1 MVLTREEKE
10 GLVSD
15 LYNQGKNT
23 RQIAQQVGISFRDIG
38 AILQKAAKEKEREHS
53 ISVSSQAYAMF
64 SEGKTPIQVAIKLN
78 LREAEVTK
86 FYTEFW
92 NLNDLEA
99 LSKVYHEINGN
110 IQYFL
115 ELYRLTKKAN
125 MNLQNIMT
133 TLKIA
138 NNDLPTLEANYWT
151 LQEAVSNLEA
161 EKHRSAIVI
170 QELNDHIW
178 GLQNTRDSL
187 QSDCREMSLEITKL
201 RIQKIRLED
210 AINEIQN
217 DRVIHSKIKEIVK
230 RQFEGFLSDRQMIF
244 RLTFEPLIKSMRKD
258 PIIIPDSYQKA
269 THYPVELPDHIPNKD
284 QVTEGDSDIDS
295 DH

>member
-1 MVLTREEKE
+1 
-10 GLVSD
+10 
-15 LYNQGKNT
+15 
-23 RQIAQQVGISFRDIG
+23 
-38 AILQKAAKEKEREHS
+38 
-53 ISVSSQAYAMF
+53 MF

-92 NLNDLEA
+92 NLNDLNA

-115 ELYRLTKKAN
+115 ELYRLIKAAN
-125 MNLQNIMT
+125 MNIQNIMT

-151 LQEAVSNLEA
+151 LQKAVFNLEA
-161 EKHRSAIVI
+161 QKHRSTIMI

-187 QSDCREMSLEITKL
+187 QSDCRERGMEIAKL
-201 RIQKIRLED
+201 RIQKIRLEET
-210 AINEIQN
+210 INKIQN
-217 DRVIHSKIKEIVK
+217 DGVVQCKIKEIVK
-230 RQFEGFLSDRQMIF
+230 RHVEGFLSDRHLIF
-244 RLTFEPLIKSMRKD
+244 KLTFEPIIKSMRKD
-258 PIIIPDSYQKA
+258 PIIIPDSYHKTTPYLA
-269 THYPVELPDHIPNKD
+269 ELPDHIPNKEP
-284 QVTEGDSDIDS
+284 VTGGNNDIDL

>member
-10 GLVSD
+10 GLVTD

-38 AILQKAAKEKEREHS
+38 AILQNAAKEKEREHS

-92 NLNDLEA
+92 NLNDLGA
-99 LSKVYHEINGN
+99 LSKVYHELNGN

-125 MNLQNIMT
+125 MNIQNIMT

-161 EKHRSAIVI
+161 EKHRSAIMI
-170 QELNDHIW
+170 QEVKDEIW

-210 AINEIQN
+210 AINKIQN
-217 DRVIHSKIKEIVK
+217 DRVMHSKIKEIVK
-230 RQFEGFLSDRQMIF
+230 KQVEGFLSDPQMIF

-269 THYPVELPDHIPNKD
+269 THYPAELPDQVRNKE
-284 QVTEGDSDIDS
+284 QVTKGDNDIDS

>member
-1 MVLTREEKE
+1 MILTRQEKE
-10 GLVSD
+10 GLVID
-15 LYNQGKNT
+15 LYNQGENT

-38 AILQKAAKEKEREHS
+38 AILKKAAKEKEKQHS

-78 LREAEVTK
+78 LREAEVIK

-99 LSKVYHEINGN
+99 LSKVYHELNDD

-115 ELYRLTKKAN
+115 ELYRQIKAAN
-125 MNLQNIMT
+125 MNIQKIMT
-133 TLKIA
+133 ILKIA
-138 NNDLPTLEANYWT
+138 NNDLPTLEANYLT
-151 LQEAVSNLEA
+151 LQTAVNSLEA
-161 EKHRSAIVI
+161 EKHRSAIMI
-170 QELNDHIW
+170 LELKDEIW

-210 AINEIQN
+210 VINKIQN

-230 RQFEGFLSDRQMIF
+230 RQVEGFLSDRQMIF
-244 RLTFEPLIKSMRKD
+244 MLTFEPLIKSIRKD
-258 PIIIPDSYQKA
+258 PNYSRF
-269 THYPVELPDHIPNKD
+269 LPKGHALPSGITGSNSK
-284 QVTEGDSDIDS
+284 
-295 DH
+295 

>member
-1 MVLTREEKE
+1 MVLTRQEKE
-10 GLVSD
+10 GLVID

-38 AILQKAAKEKEREHS
+38 AILQKAAKEKERQHS

-92 NLNDLEA
+92 NLNDLHA
-99 LSKVYHEINGN
+99 LSKVYDEINGN
-110 IQYFL
+110 IRYFL
-115 ELYRLTKKAN
+115 ELYRLVKTAN
-125 MNLQNIMT
+125 MNIQNIMT

-151 LQEAVSNLEA
+151 LQKAVFNLEA
-161 EKHRSAIVI
+161 EKHGLTIMI
-170 QELNDHIW
+170 QELNDQIW
-178 GLQNTRDSL
+178 GLQNTRHSL
-187 QSDCREMSLEITKL
+187 QLDCRERGIEITKL
-201 RIQKIRLED
+201 RIQKIRLEET
-210 AINEIQN
+210 INKIQN
-217 DRVIHSKIKEIVK
+217 NGVRKIKEIVK
-230 RQFEGFLSDRQMIF
+230 RQVEGFLRDRQLIF
-244 RLTFEPLIKSMRKD
+244 KLTFEPLIKSMRKD
-258 PIIIPDSYQKA
+258 PIIIPDSYHKT
-269 THYPVELPDHIPNKD
+269 THFPAELPDHTPNKEL
-284 QVTEGDSDIDS
+284 VTGANNDIDL

>member
-10 GLVSD
+10 RFVLD

-64 SEGKTPIQVAIKLN
+64 SEGKTLIQVAIKLN

-92 NLNDLEA
+92 NLNDLES

-115 ELYRLTKKAN
+115 ELYRLIKKAN
-125 MNLQNIMT
+125 MNIQNIMT

-138 NNDLPTLEANYWT
+138 NNDLPTLEANYLT

-161 EKHRSAIVI
+161 EKHRSAIMT
-170 QELNDHIW
+170 QELNDHIL

-210 AINEIQN
+210 AINKIQN
-217 DRVIHSKIKEIVK
+217 DRVMHSKIKEIVK
-230 RQFEGFLSDRQMIF
+230 KQVEGFLSDPQMIF

-269 THYPVELPDHIPNKD
+269 THYPAELPDQIRNKE
-284 QVTEGDSDIDS
+284 QVRKGDNDIDLN
-295 DH
+295 H

>member
-10 GLVSD
+10 GLVTD

-125 MNLQNIMT
+125 MNIQNIMT

-138 NNDLPTLEANYWT
+138 NNDLPTLEANYWI
-151 LQEAVSNLEA
+151 LQTAVNSLEA
-161 EKHRSAIVI
+161 EKHRSAIMI
-170 QELNDHIW
+170 QELKDEIW

-210 AINEIQN
+210 AINKIQN

-230 RQFEGFLSDRQMIF
+230 RQVEGFLRDRQMIF

-269 THYPVELPDHIPNKD
+269 THYPVELPDHIPNKE
-284 QVTEGDSDIDS
+284 QVTKGDSDIDLN
-295 DH
+295 H